1 VQVYVN
7 DCRAIMERCN
17 YDGLAVVEKTY
28 HLPEIHP
35 LLKGTVDFGYL
46 SLAHGIFLRD
56 YKNGEGIGV
65 EAPNNPQLLYYAFLL
80 ILAMKWTDP
89 AHYEIPVN
97 LGIVQPNF
105 YGIYEDVIPWITT
118 VGHVLDWGNRVLL
131 PVMWERYNAP
141 RDEPREEDAVP
152 GEHCQFCP
160 VLLECPKMQKA
171 YRTYAEAS
179 EDFVTMLTNEELDEL
194 YAQRDYARRFSK
206 ALETV
211 VHARLMTGSKIPS
224 AKLVAKQT
232 ARVWKPGGVA
242 AIQAAFGAK
251 AFKPSEPLSP
261 AGVEKL
267 SSRGKELALEWGYK
281 PDSNGLV
288 VAPITDRRPEA
299 KRTGNAEIFAAHAAA
314 QMEDF

>member
-1 VQVYVN
+1 
-7 DCRAIMERCN
+7 
-17 YDGLAVVEKTY
+17 
-28 HLPEIHP
+28 
-35 LLKGTVDFGYL
+35 
-46 SLAHGIFLRD
+46 
-56 YKNGEGIGV
+56 
-65 EAPNNPQLLYYAFLL
+65 
-80 ILAMKWTDP
+80 
-89 AHYEIPVN
+89 
-97 LGIVQPNF
+97 
-105 YGIYEDVIPWITT
+105 
-118 VGHVLDWGNRVLL
+118 
-131 PVMWERYNAP
+131 MWERYNAP